1 MLYLVTESVCGGTFG
16 SAGGMDVGLC
26 ASDRSVITTL
36 LSLYTCK
43 DYLHVKN
50 ACRATCLIRHNG
62 INIATTCPRMP
73 KCASSW
79 HVG

>member
-36 LSLYTCK
+36 LSLHTCK
-43 DYLHVKN
+43 GYLHVKIHV
-50 ACRATCLIRHNG
+50 ALRA
-62 INIATTCPRMP
+62 
-73 KCASSW
+73 
-79 HVG
+79 